1 MDPTTATATATKP
14 RPAAFAPSF
23 TALPRRM
30 HASIAAFLSPRSQAS
45 LASATKTDNKGK
57 ETPAG
62 GGQETPTVAGRIV
75 ELK

>member
-1 MDPTTATATATKP
+1 MDPTTATATKP
-14 RPAAFAPSF
+14 RPAAFASSF

-57 ETPAG
+57 GRTPAG